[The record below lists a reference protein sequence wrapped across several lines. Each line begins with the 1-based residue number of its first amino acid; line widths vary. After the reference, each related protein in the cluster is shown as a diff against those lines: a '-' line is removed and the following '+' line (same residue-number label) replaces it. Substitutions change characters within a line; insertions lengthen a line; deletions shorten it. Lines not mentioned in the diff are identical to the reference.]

1 MISILEVGKNLK
13 FLAFFSVLLIAANL
27 APEKSG
33 KNINAFLDREHFSK
47 HKCARIQTIK
57 YNVSS
62 CKCPTDNKINLLQE

>member
-47 HKCARIQTIK
+47 HKCARIQTI
-57 YNVSS
+57 
-62 CKCPTDNKINLLQE
+62 